1 VWIDPFHD
9 PYFKVTDPA
18 TGFPAPQWALTL
30 PKGEDE
36 MHYSGGLGMATQ
48 RRLQIDLAVDHARS
62 VTTYSLSSIVRF

>member
-1 VWIDPFHD
+1 M
-9 PYFKVTDPA
+9 TDPA

-36 MHYSGGLGMATQ
+36 MHYSGGLGIATQ
-48 RRLQIDLAVDHARS
+48 RRLQIDFAVDHARS